1 LGRESSFTLGYVSA
15 RNRSFCSEILRW
27 GFRFETF
34 RRRGDEGSEFGSVFG
49 FGFGFGFGFFI

>member
-34 RRRGDEGSEFGSVFG
+34 RRRGDEGSEFG